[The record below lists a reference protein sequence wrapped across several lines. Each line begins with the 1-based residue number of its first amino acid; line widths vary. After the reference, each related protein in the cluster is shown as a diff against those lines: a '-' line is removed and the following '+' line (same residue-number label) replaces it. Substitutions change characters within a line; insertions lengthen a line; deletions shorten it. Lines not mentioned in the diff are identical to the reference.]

1 MSLAFSG
8 KPTHD
13 VLCVG
18 HASYDLVFSVP
29 RHPLADEKIFADDF
43 LACGGGPAANAAV
56 IVARLGYQS
65 AFAGYLGDDLCG
77 ESHFLELVREGVDT
91 RCLVRGTEPTP
102 LSCVLVKHD
111 GGRAL
116 VNYKG
121 STRYLTED
129 CIDFSEI
136 NPKVVLFDGHEPLV
150 SIPLAARARDK
161 GIPLVLDAGSLHE
174 GTKALMDK
182 VDYLVAS
189 EKFAIQ
195 WLEDFRKCLPPPPW
209 PNAFDTAAHTGRD
222 CRYPEH
228 REVNVGAG
236 SDPAPTPWQLG
247 SGNPCRNNGQNGDV
261 ENALAHLAGLA
272 SIVVITLG
280 ERGLIWRKEGIS
292 GTFPAFPI
300 KPVDTTGAGD
310 AFHGAFA
317 AGIAAGLPW
326 DELLGYASAAGAL
339 CCQRFGARTGLALAD
354 EIRDFLAVNPLS
366 AIKSDAN

>member
-1 MSLAFSG
+1 M
-8 KPTHD
+8 
-13 VLCVG
+13 
-18 HASYDLVFSVP
+18 VFSVP
-29 RHPLADEKIFADDF
+29 RHPLADEKIFADDY

-102 LSCVLVKHD
+102 LSCVLVKPD

-121 STRYLTED
+121 STRHLTED

-189 EKFAIQ
+189 EKFALQ
-195 WLEDFRKCLPPPPW
+195 WLDDFRKCLPPPS
-209 PNAFDTAAHTGRD
+209 TRLRTGFAKGGQGGFSQ
-222 CRYPEH
+222 
-228 REVNVGAG
+228 REEPGKSISELALP
-236 SDPAPTPWQLG
+236 D
-247 SGNPCRNNGQNGDV
+247 GDL
-261 ENALAHLAGLA
+261 ENALALLAGLA
-272 SIVVITLG
+272 SVIVITLG
-280 ERGLIWRKEGIS
+280 ERGLIWRKESIS
-292 GTFPAFPI
+292 GAFPAFPI

-326 DELLGYASAAGAL
+326 DQLLGYASAAGAL
-339 CCQRFGARTGLALAD
+339 CCQRLGARTGLASAG
-354 EIRDFLAVNPLS
+354 EIRDFLAVNPLR